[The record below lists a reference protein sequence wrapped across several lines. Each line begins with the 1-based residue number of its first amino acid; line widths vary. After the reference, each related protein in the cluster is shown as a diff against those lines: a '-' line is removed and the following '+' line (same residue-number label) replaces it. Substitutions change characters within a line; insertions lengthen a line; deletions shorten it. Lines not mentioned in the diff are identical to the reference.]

1 MLNTILL
8 MGRLTADPE
17 LKHTPNGVAVAT
29 FTIAVDRDV
38 KNQDGGYDVD
48 FINIVAW
55 RQTGEF
61 AAQYFQKGQLA
72 VVKGRLQLR
81 KYQDKNGQNRITPEV
96 VADRVYF
103 GGGQKRDQQQA
114 DHGFTPP
121 PDGRG
126 TQAAGR
132 QQKPF
137 EYGEFEDVPLD
148 DGDLP
153 F

>member
-114 DHGFTPP
+114 GHGFTPP

-132 QQKPF
+132 QQQPF

>member
-1 MLNTILL
+1 MLNIILL

-17 LKHTPNGVAVAT
+17 LKYTPNGVAVAT
-29 FTIAVDRDV
+29 FTMAVDRDV

-103 GGGQKRDQQQA
+103 GDSQKRDRQQA

-132 QQKPF
+132 QQPF